1 MLVRDEQALDR
12 LAQEAM
18 VEKYMDDLKAYYAR
32 THSQAVWIDTPDD
45 PTNADRAA
53 RGCLTEEFE
62 KRLLKLNKNLQF
74 KTLPLKPDKRVCYV
88 WRLGKAIALCV
99 YENPWIPEF
108 SLRARET
115 EIEFNPTPF
124 FNPDNRNASGQ
135 QAVMHINRKDMPK
148 SEWDPEKGETIFHG
162 LLPGEEEVELPWR
175 EVKRGWRTVLLY
187 LLAAGELFLGDVERE
202 FGSADTR
209 GWRVATGRDQTGM
222 EAPA

>member
-18 VEKYMDDLKAYYAR
+18 VEKYMEDLQEYYRR

-45 PTNADRAA
+45 PTSALRAA
-53 RGCLTEEFE
+53 QGCLTEEFE
-62 KRLLKLNKNLQF
+62 TRLSKLNRNLQF

-88 WRLGKAIALCV
+88 WRLGKAIPLCV

-124 FNPDNRNASGQ
+124 FKPDVRNAQGQ
-135 QAVMHINRKDMPK
+135 QGLMHLDRKDMPK
-148 SEWDPEKGETIFHG
+148 SEWDPEKGETVFHG

-202 FGSADTR
+202 FGAANTR
-209 GWRVATGRDQTGM
+209 GWKVATGRDQTGM